1 MSILEKMIRN
11 RYKNSLSPPTF
22 LNSLY
27 LVSMK
32 NKPDIKKRRQTLSL
46 KEDNRNIKNLI
57 FVALDNLSE
66 RKRKKRKIF
75 TIKNGKIIQ
84 RKESIF
90 HVTKEKKQPKF
101 TPIKSIESITKYQ
114 KTFLPKIKKH
124 KALNNYLIR
133 DFKGNEENYDYIRT
147 VKKNQM
153 LSDEFY
159 SLRQLKI
166 QKQTALNIAKF
177 ERRKNKELFETDINN
192 EQEVDIS
199 NSELNDYEEDIEIEK
214 EEEKEEEKENEEEN
228 EEEKK
233 EENDK
238 SSEENN
244 TEEEYD
250 IIDNRNFK
258 TINNYSFKSRNKNI
272 SFNPSLTSS
281 ESLYLTEKRKLNELN
296 LKKAEIR
303 GKTLSKQLLHLN
315 TDDLIDIENQHEYIG
330 KKIDLSKNPFFQD
343 SNIQINDLPEEP
355 ESHQPKLIEPNL
367 LHEVNLKKILRQ
379 SKNKI
384 NIIKEG
390 DDDLG
395 LDNIENVR
403 KERKDIEYQF
413 FKVLKDQRTP
423 KFLKNNFN
431 LSTVKRFKGVSGKYF
446 GVAC

>member
-1 MSILEKMIRN
+1 MSILEKMIRKKYQN
-11 RYKNSLSPPTF
+11 TLSPPAF
-22 LNSLY
+22 LNSIH

-46 KEDNRNIKNLI
+46 KEDNRNIRNII
-57 FVALDNLSE
+57 FIALDKLSE
-66 RKRKKRKIF
+66 RKKKKRRIF

-90 HVTKEKKQPKF
+90 HVDKEQKQTKL
-101 TPIKSIESITKYQ
+101 TPIKSIELITKNQ
-114 KTFLPKIKKH
+114 KTFLPKIKQH

-159 SLRQLKI
+159 SLRELKI

-177 ERRKNKELFETDINN
+177 ERRKNKELFENDINN
-192 EQEVDIS
+192 EQDIDIS
-199 NSELNDYEEDIEIEK
+199 NSELNNNEGDIEIE
-214 EEEKEEEKENEEEN
+214 EEKEKKETKK
-228 EEEKK
+228 EEKK
-233 EENDK
+233 EENNT

-244 TEEEYD
+244 TEEEFD

-258 TINNYSFKSRNKNI
+258 TINNFSFKSRNKNLL
-272 SFNPSLTSS
+272 FNPSLTSS
-281 ESLYLTEKRKLNELN
+281 ESLYLSEKKKLNELN

-315 TDDLIDIENQHEYIG
+315 TDDVIDIDNQHEYIE

-343 SNIQINDLPEEP
+343 SKIPIDNLPEEP
-355 ESHQPKLIEPNL
+355 ESHQPKLVEANL

-403 KERKDIEYQF
+403 KERKDIEYQY

-431 LSTVKRFKGVSGKYF
+431 LTTVKRFKGVSGKYF

>member
-90 HVTKEKKQPKF
+90 HVNKEKKIPKL
-101 TPIKSIESITKYQ
+101 TPIKSIELITKKD
-114 KTFLPKIKKH
+114 KTILPKIKQH

-133 DFKGNEENYDYIRT
+133 DYKGKEDTYDYIRT

-153 LSDEFY
+153 LSDDY
-159 SLRQLKI
+159 YTLRELKI

-177 ERRKNKELFETDINN
+177 ERLKNKELFENDIND
-192 EQEVDIS
+192 EQEDDIS
-199 NSELNDYEEDIEIEK
+199 NSELSNYEEDIEI
-214 EEEKEEEKENEEEN
+214 EN

-233 EENDK
+233 EEK
-238 SSEENN
+238 YSSSEENN
-244 TEEEYD
+244 TEEEND
-250 IIDNRNFK
+250 IIDNINFK
-258 TINNYSFKSRNKNI
+258 TINNYSLKSRNQDKFF
-272 SFNPSLTSS
+272 SPSLTTS
-281 ESLYLTEKRKLNELN
+281 ESLYMSVKKKLNELN

-303 GKTLSKQLLHLN
+303 ANNISKQILHLN
-315 TDDLIDIENQHEYIG
+315 TDDLIDIENQHEYIE
-330 KKIDLSKNPFFQD
+330 KQIDLSKNPFFQD
-343 SNIQINDLPEEP
+343 SKIPINYLPEEP
-355 ESHQPKLIEPNL
+355 ESHQPKLVEPNL

-395 LDNIENVR
+395 LDNIDNVR

-413 FKVLKDQRTP
+413 FKVLKDERTP

-431 LSTVKRFKGVSGKYF
+431 ISTVKRFKGVSGKYF

>member
-1 MSILEKMIRN
+1 MSILEKMIRKK
-11 RYKNSLSPPTF
+11 YQNSLSPPAF
-22 LNSLY
+22 LNSIH

-32 NKPDIKKRRQTLSL
+32 NKPDMKKRRQTISL
-46 KEDNRNIKNLI
+46 KEDNRNIRNII

-66 RKRKKRKIF
+66 RKKKKRKIF

-192 EQEVDIS
+192 EQEIDIS
-199 NSELNDYEEDIEIEK
+199 NSELNNNEGDSEID
-214 EEEKEEEKENEEEN
+214 EEKEKKEKKK
-228 EEEKK
+228 EEKK
-233 EENDK
+233 EENNT

-244 TEEEYD
+244 TEEEFD

-258 TINNYSFKSRNKNI
+258 TINNFSFKSRNKNLL
-272 SFNPSLTSS
+272 FNPSLTSS
-281 ESLYLTEKRKLNELN
+281 ESLYLSEKKKLNELN
-296 LKKAEIR
+296 LKKAKIR

-315 TDDLIDIENQHEYIG
+315 TDDVIDIDNQHEYIE

-343 SNIQINDLPEEP
+343 SKIPIDYLPEEP
-355 ESHQPKLIEPNL
+355 ESHQPKLVEANL

-403 KERKDIEYQF
+403 KERKDIEYQY

-431 LSTVKRFKGVSGKYF
+431 LTTVKRFKGVSGKYF

>member
-1 MSILEKMIRN
+1 MSILEKMIRKK
-11 RYKNSLSPPTF
+11 YQNSLSPPAF
-22 LNSLY
+22 LNSIH

-46 KEDNRNIKNLI
+46 KEDNRNIRNII
-57 FVALDNLSE
+57 FIALDKLSE
-66 RKRKKRKIF
+66 RKKKKRRIF

-90 HVTKEKKQPKF
+90 HVNKEQKKEKL
-101 TPIKSIESITKYQ
+101 TPIKSIELITKNQ

-159 SLRQLKI
+159 SLRELKI

-192 EQEVDIS
+192 EQEIDIS
-199 NSELNDYEEDIEIEK
+199 NSELNNNEGDSEID
-214 EEEKEEEKENEEEN
+214 EEKEKKEKKK
-228 EEEKK
+228 EEKK
-233 EENDK
+233 EENNT

-244 TEEEYD
+244 TEEEFD

-258 TINNYSFKSRNKNI
+258 TINNFSFKSRNKNLL
-272 SFNPSLTSS
+272 FNPSLTSS
-281 ESLYLTEKRKLNELN
+281 ESLYLSEKKKLNELN
-296 LKKAEIR
+296 LKKAKIR

-315 TDDLIDIENQHEYIG
+315 TDDVIDIDNQHEYIE

-343 SNIQINDLPEEP
+343 SKIPIDYLPEEP
-355 ESHQPKLIEPNL
+355 ESHQPKLVEANL

-403 KERKDIEYQF
+403 KERKDIEYQY

-431 LSTVKRFKGVSGKYF
+431 LTTVKRFKGVSGKYF